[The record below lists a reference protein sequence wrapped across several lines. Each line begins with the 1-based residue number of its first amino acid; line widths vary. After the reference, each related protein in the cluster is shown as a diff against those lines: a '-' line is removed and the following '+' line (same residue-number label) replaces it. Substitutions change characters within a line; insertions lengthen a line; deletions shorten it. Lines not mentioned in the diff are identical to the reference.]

1 MYKYKEKKLVTE
13 SREEELKEMAGRR
26 PQHENKVDKL
36 VAMLM
41 EEILPIKPR
50 SDQSWSVGEGGR

>member
-1 MYKYKEKKLVTE
+1 MYQYKEKKLVTE
-13 SREEELKEMAGRR
+13 PSEEELKEMAGRR
-26 PQHENKVDKL
+26 PQYANKVEKE
-36 VAMLM
+36 VATLM